1 MYHGRKRE
9 PKVIPTEEQKKAN
22 AELLAKIQKINQTLL
37 QRRVSKQYNEE
48 NLELTEKAAA
58 LFTDNLTVWNY
69 RREIIMEIIFNNPEK
84 TIENKQKFIIAE
96 LKLLLKLLM
105 RNQKS
110 FPLWFHRQWCIVK
123 GIELDGKAFE
133 KEDSILKNELKLCT
147 ELLAQDGRN
156 FHCWNYKAWL
166 LELETKNINEV
177 FNDTEKRE
185 KALKEM
191 FEREYNYTTQLI
203 SKDFSNYSTWYY
215 RSKMLP
221 YLFSDT
227 IYLISISKIKE
238 ELETLKQALYTE
250 PKDQSCWN
258 HHRWLISLV
267 LPVQIVGCSIKLS
280 VDNQLEITLGLSH
293 KVKNLEGIEVN
304 LSGGVAEVKVEAIV
318 PAIHTDMWIIKA
330 QSKDPINEVRLQ
342 WKKDA
347 KCPTIEGPRVIR
359 PLILSWKKEG
369 EVMKLSRENIESGLG
384 KVMKKIIDGEIKV
397 LEELIEV
404 EDGLIYAIERLC
416 ELYSL
421 KRDYFGNPYY
431 GFTDACYL
439 CKAELEKQYGVLSGY
454 KKGAA
459 AEIMYNDL
467 MTKYKNISDLFNYT
481 KSILEGKAGDKLDVE
496 TLKKN
501 IDLNPY
507 LVICS

>member
-58 LFTDNLTVWNY
+58 LFTDNYTVWNY
-69 RREIIMEIIFNNPEK
+69 RREIIMEIVFNKPEK
-84 TIENKQKFIIAE
+84 TIEDKEKFIISE
-96 LKLLLKLLM
+96 LKLLLKLLTK
-105 RNQKS
+105 NQKS

-123 GIELDGKAFE
+123 GIELNGKAFE
-133 KEDSILKNELKLCT
+133 KEDSILKNELKLCA
-147 ELLAQDGRN
+147 ELLVQDGRN

-166 LELETKNINEV
+166 LELERENINKM
-177 FNDTEKRE
+177 FNEPEKRE
-185 KALKEM
+185 KALREM

-221 YLFSDT
+221 YLFPDT
-227 IYLISISKIKE
+227 MYLISIPKIKE

-258 HHRWLISLV
+258 HHRWLVSLV
-267 LPVQIVGCSIKLS
+267 LPVQIIGCSIKLPIN
-280 VDNQLEITLGLSH
+280 DQLEITLGLSH
-293 KVKNLEGIEVN
+293 KIKNLEGIEVN
-304 LSGGVAEVKVEAIV
+304 LNGDLAEVKMEAV
-318 PAIHTDMWIIKA
+318 TPAIHTNRWIIKA
-330 QSKDPINEVRLQ
+330 QTKEPINEVRLK
-342 WKKDA
+342 WKEDA

-369 EVMKLSRENIESGLG
+369 EVMKLARESIESALD
-384 KVMKKIIDGEIKV
+384 KVMKEITDGEIEV

-404 EDGLIYAIERLC
+404 EEGLVYAIERLC

-431 GFTDACYL
+431 GFMDTCYL
-439 CKAELEKQYGVLSGY
+439 CREELKKQYEVLSGY
-454 KKGAA
+454 KKGTA
-459 AEIMYNDL
+459 AEVMYNDL
-467 MTKYKNISDLFNYT
+467 ATKYKNISDLFNHT
-481 KSILEGKAGDKLDVE
+481 KSILEGKEVEKLEVE
-496 TLKKN
+496 TLGKN

-507 LVICS
+507 LVIC